1 MARIMSHNGAVSTR
15 KEQAAASR
23 ARFVNAAL
31 ELFVAQGYEATS
43 ISQVLA
49 ATGMARGALYHHFP
63 DGKKALFLAVVDVV
77 DEAFHHGIE
86 KILRTIDSPVE
97 QISAAFDLLLRLAAD
112 PAFARIILIEAATVV
127 PGAWAE
133 GSEFVML
140 RAALEQAIAAGE
152 IRKVPLD
159 AAASTLYGAA
169 RRAADLVARS
179 ERPKRVAAECRE
191 VLSLLLDGMRA

>member
-1 MARIMSHNGAVSTR
+1 M
-15 KEQAAASR
+15 ASR
-23 ARFVNAAL
+23 ARFVDAAL

-43 ISQVLA
+43 ISQVLE

-63 DGKKALFLAVVDVV
+63 DGKKALFLGVVDVV

-86 KILRTIDSPVE
+86 TILGAVASPVE

-133 GSEFVML
+133 GSEFVLL
-140 RAALEQAIAAGE
+140 RAALERAIGAGE
-152 IRKVPLD
+152 IRAVPLD

-169 RRAADLVARS
+169 RRAADFVARS
-179 ERPKRVAAECRE
+179 DDPTHSAAECRE
-191 VLSLLLDGMRA
+191 VLGLLLGGMRA